1 MAQTKII
8 VDSNSYFRLAQNIHP
23 LLCQPFGDDQFTLYI
38 HADLNEEFRRS
49 PRLKN
54 RFHWVAERTYA
65 DNRSRS
71 IILTQQLKAD
81 VETNFDYMWE
91 HVKDAFLKP
100 HGKGP
105 SPIDTRI
112 VAIAMVL
119 GIRVV
124 TDDRDMI
131 ELAKEFDVQ
140 HLTSMGLMK
149 LMLDEEHIDAE
160 KVDQV
165 VEQWVYDNDTPHR
178 DWKTEFKKLF
188 GRKAPDGYY

>member
-1 MAQTKII
+1 MAQKRII

-23 LLCQPFGDDQFTLYI
+23 LLCQPFGKNDLTLYL

-54 RFHWVAERTYA
+54 KFHWVPESRFVE
-65 DNRSRS
+65 NRSRS
-71 IILTQQLKAD
+71 LSVTQEQKEEIE
-81 VETNFDYMWE
+81 VTYDYLWE
-91 HVKDAFLKP
+91 HVQDAFLRP

-112 VAIAMVL
+112 VATGQVL
-119 GIRVV
+119 GIAVL

-131 ELAKEFDVQ
+131 ELAKEFGVKTISS
-140 HLTSMGLMK
+140 LGVMK
-149 LMLDEEHIDAE
+149 LMLDAGHIDTE

-165 VEQWVYDNDTPHR
+165 VEQWMYDNDTPHR
-178 DWKTEFKKLF
+178 DWKKEFKQLF
-188 GRKAPDGYY
+188 GREAPASF